1 MFNFIICEDDETYK
15 QKVINI
21 IQSYCKKNNILYDIV
36 VAKNDKN
43 SLIDYVKTV
52 LERKNIYI
60 FDIELGKDKCGI
72 NFANEVRKYDK
83 NGEIIF
89 TTSHTKRVMEVF
101 KYKLKVLDFIDKMN
115 YMEEKLM
122 DAIKNA
128 IKNSD
133 KEEAFFYVE
142 SDNKKHKFHFDEIIS
157 FQTTSKNHKL
167 KIRTLTEEVEFY
179 GTLKEIESKL
189 NSKFVR
195 VHRAFIINEEYL
207 DYKKSDLKNGR
218 LIMKDD
224 SQCLISRNGIKLINK
239 LRFIN

>member
-1 MFNFIICEDDETYK
+1 MFNFVICEDDETYR
-15 QKVINI
+15 QKI
-21 IQSYCKKNNILYDIV
+21 IDIVQIYCKDNNISYDIV
-36 VAKNDKN
+36 KAKNDKK
-43 SLIDYVKTV
+43 SLINYVKEV
-52 LERKNIYI
+52 SDRKNIYI
-60 FDIELGKDKCGI
+60 FDIDLGKDKCGI

-115 YMEEKLM
+115 YMEENLI

-128 IKNSD
+128 IKNS
-133 KEEAFFYVE
+133 EEQEQFFYVE

-167 KIRTLTEEVEFY
+167 KIKTFDDEVEFY
-179 GTLKEIESKL
+179 GTLKEIECKL
-189 NSKFVR
+189 NSKFIR
-195 VHRAFIINEEYL
+195 VHRAFIINEEHL
-207 DYKKSDLKNGR
+207 DYKKSDLKNGK
-218 LIMKDD
+218 LVMKDD
-224 SQCLISRNGIKLINK
+224 SKCLVSRNGIKLINK